1 MLVDIARLVNLTRT
15 RTIRAMEEVETKKP
29 YLLDSQIEAI
39 REEIDRI
46 QGSPNEYAQLLSMV
60 DHYVHVNDAADEKYK
75 MLFNSLTNFERLADE
90 DIGLDAPIQTTLPLL
105 SGICLFDLLVLVGV
119 LGVEE
124 MAKGHDAYLAA
135 FQRNKG
141 TPQA

>member
-1 MLVDIARLVNLTRT
+1 
-15 RTIRAMEEVETKKP
+15 MEEAESKKP
-29 YLLDSQIEAI
+29 YLIDSQIEAI

-46 QGSPNEYAQLLSMV
+46 QGSPNEYNKLLSLV
-60 DHYVHVNDAADEKYK
+60 DHYVRVNEAADEKYK
-75 MLFNSLTNFERLADE
+75 MLFDSLTNFERLSDE
-90 DIGLDAPIQTTLPLL
+90 SIGLDAPIQTTLPLL

-119 LGVEE
+119 LGVAE
-124 MAKGHDAYLAA
+124 MSKGHDAYFAA

>member
-1 MLVDIARLVNLTRT
+1 
-15 RTIRAMEEVETKKP
+15 MEEAEGKKT
-29 YLLDSQIEAI
+29 YLIDSQIEAI
-39 REEIDRI
+39 REEIERI
-46 QGSPNEYAQLLSMV
+46 QGSPNDYSKLLTMV
-60 DHYVHVNDAADEKYK
+60 DHYVRVNQADDEKYK
-75 MLFNSLTNFERLADE
+75 MLFESLTNFERLSD
-90 DIGLDAPIQTTLPLL
+90 DGIGLDMPIRSTLPLL

-119 LGVEE
+119 IGAEE